1 MKKTNEKILYDF
13 ARDIETEEEV
23 QDTEYFM
30 REVYPHISVNREE
43 TKSFNTD
50 GGKNPFYEIPDDV
63 KDVDDLCEY
72 LELNFFMGNI
82 LKSLWAKKGN
92 RHEATDEKRE
102 AKKRVHYAQKEL
114 NRLEKS

>member
-1 MKKTNEKILYDF
+1 MSISREERMEF
-13 ARDIETEEEV
+13 ERDVETREEV
-23 QDTEYFM
+23 
-30 REVYPHISVNREE
+30 EE
-43 TKSFNTD
+43 TKSFNND
-50 GGKNPFYEIPDDV
+50 GGKNSFYEIPSEV

-82 LKSLWAKKGN
+82 LKSLWVKKGK

-114 NRLEKS
+114 NRLEK